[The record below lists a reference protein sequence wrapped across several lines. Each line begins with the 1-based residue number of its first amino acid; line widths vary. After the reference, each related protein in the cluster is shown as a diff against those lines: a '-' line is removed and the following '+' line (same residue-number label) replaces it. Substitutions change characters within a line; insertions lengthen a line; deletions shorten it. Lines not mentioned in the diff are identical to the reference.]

1 MRRFKLNLPAGQLV
15 PLTVRGD
22 YLRVISGS
30 AEFQIQPD
38 TSHSLSGMQSGM
50 AYTTDKTF
58 NELKLTSDVT
68 QDVEI
73 MAGLGRV
80 DDNRSSISGTVDTA
94 SKGAT
99 VASSGETVGTSA
111 VEILAADVQRR
122 GVIIQNLDSAANIYI
137 GGSGVTTGSG
147 LKVEPSGFL
156 VLDKAPQGAIYAIAT
171 AAGVDVRVL
180 TESD

>member
-122 GVIIQNLDSAANIYI
+122 GLVIQNNSSADNIFI
-137 GGSGVTTGSG
+137 GGAGVTTSNG
-147 LKVEPSGFL
+147 LKVSAGNAL
-156 VLDKAPQGAIYAIAT
+156 VLDKAPQGAIYAIGDN
-171 AAGVDVRVL
+171 AGIDVRVL
-180 TESD
+180 TEDD